1 MKAVSIDPIKFEIME
16 QARQNLL
23 SYKSGHYGLS
33 HGEATTTFRRPT
45 LLQPGYGQ
53 MLMVLYIKHGPMRT
67 GELVKA
73 IGKPKGHHVTTIQR
87 LKLGGLMARTAEGWQ
102 ITPFGK
108 VFVESVLLK

>member
-1 MKAVSIDPIKFEIME
+1 MKAVNIDPIKFEIME

-53 MLMVLYIKHGPMRT
+53 MLMVLYIKRGPMRT

-87 LKLGGLMARTAEGWQ
+87 LKLGGLIVRTTEGWK